1 MPDDEKPKSD
11 PSPDAE
17 EATVAPKKD
26 EAEAAAPEAAEDKFR
41 IEAIAERVASMGE
54 ESDIDRIA
62 REEEQKLSLRKKG
75 KKGKKGLEAAASK
88 RLSKIG
94 EVKVKRPSAA
104 SDAVMTSDADP
115 LLERAA
121 RLSKWIKEHRQ
132 TFGGVVAVALLGV
145 GGFLGYTYWQTK
157 HEADASAI
165 LAQAFA
171 DEHGHV
177 SDKGDDDDDD
187 VKPHQ
192 LYPTFKTVDAR
203 RDAAIGK
210 YKEVQSKFAGTGAAI
225 LARLAEAGL
234 LLDKGDAKGAIAAYD
249 EVKASPLAQAD
260 AEVRG
265 RALEGIGFADE
276 LLAQSDVAGKDAH
289 LDAAL
294 AVFKQLEQVEM
305 KGFKELGQYHQARV
319 LQAKGDKAKAIELLK
334 EVEKRVAEPGSEHP
348 FSYLEYVVDDRLRAL
363 DPSAL
368 PPKPKG
374 TRGMGGP
381 GGPPAGGPG
390 GDVDMSDPQIQDLIR
405 QLQQQ
410 QGQGGGGNIPMPAPP
425 PGGPK

>member
-1 MPDDEKPKSD
+1 MPDDDQRKSD
-11 PSPDAE
+11 PSPE
-17 EATVAPKKD
+17 EGTVASKD
-26 EAEAAAPEAAEDKFR
+26 EPEAAAPGEGAEDKYR
-41 IEAIAERVASMGE
+41 PGAIAERVASMGE
-54 ESDIDRIA
+54 ESDLDRIA

-104 SDAVMTSDADP
+104 SDVVMSSDADP

-132 TFGGVVAVALLGV
+132 AFGGVVAVALLGV
-145 GGFLGYTYWQTK
+145 GGFLGYTYWQGK
-157 HEADASAI
+157 HEADASAV

-177 SDKGDDDDDD
+177 SDKDDDDEA
-187 VKPHQ
+187 KARQ

-203 RDAAIGK
+203 RDAAIAK
-210 YKEVQSKFAGTGAAI
+210 YKEVESNFTGTGAAI

-234 LLDKGDAKGAIAAYD
+234 LLDKGDAKGAIAAYG

-276 LLAQSDVAGKDAH
+276 LLAQSDAAGRDGH
-289 LDAAL
+289 LDDAL
-294 AVFKQLEQVEM
+294 GVFNQLAEVDM

-334 EVEKRVAEPGSEHP
+334 DVQKRVAEPGSEHP
-348 FSYLEYVVDDRLRAL
+348 FSYLEYVVEDRLRAL

-368 PPKPKG
+368 PPKPKP

-381 GGPPAGGPG
+381 GGAPGGGPG
-390 GDVDMSDPQIQDLIR
+390 GDIDMSDPQIQDLIR

-410 QGQGGGGNIPMPAPP
+410 GQGGGGGLPAPAP
-425 PGGPK
+425 APGGPK

>member
-1 MPDDEKPKSD
+1 LPDDEQPKSD
-11 PSPDAE
+11 PSPE
-17 EATVAPKKD
+17 EGAVAPKD
-26 EAEAAAPEAAEDKFR
+26 ELEAAAPAPEDKFR

-54 ESDIDRIA
+54 ETELDRIA

-104 SDAVMTSDADP
+104 SDAVTTSDADP

-121 RLSKWIKEHRQ
+121 RLTKWIKEHRQ
-132 TFGGVVAVALLGV
+132 TFGGVVAVAVLAV
-145 GGFLGYTYWQTK
+145 GGFLGYTYWQGK
-157 HEADASAI
+157 HEADASAV

-177 SDKGDDDDDD
+177 SDKSDDDDDEA
-187 VKPHQ
+187 KARQ

-203 RDAAIGK
+203 RDAAIAK
-210 YKEVQSKFAGTGAAI
+210 YQEVQSKFAGTGAAI

-234 LLDKGDAKGAIAAYD
+234 LLDKADAKGAMAAYE

-276 LLAQSDVAGKDAH
+276 LLAQSDAPGRDKH
-289 LDAAL
+289 LDDAL
-294 AVFKQLEQVEM
+294 VAFKQLEQVEM
-305 KGFKELGQYHQARV
+305 KGFKELGQYHEARV

-334 EVEKRVAEPGSEHP
+334 EVQKRVAEPGGEHP
-348 FSYLEYVVDDRLRAL
+348 FSYLEYVVEDRLRAL

-368 PPKPKG
+368 PPKPKAPH
-374 TRGMGGP
+374 GGP
-381 GGPPAGGPG
+381 GGAPGGGPG
-390 GDVDMSDPQIQDLIR
+390 GDVDMNAPQIQELIR

-410 QGQGGGGNIPMPAPP
+410 QQGGGGGGLPAPP